1 MAIGTGG
8 TTATRFFGR
17 EQQLDAVRRALG
29 GPGVLVTLLG
39 PGGAGKTRL
48 LAELTASARIHVPVG
63 GIAHASIQDA
73 HDLPSAAIEVAAAL
87 GMARGE
93 PESIGAAIASRGPCL
108 IVLDGV
114 ERLLP
119 AFADVLQ
126 GWRRA
131 APDARFLVTSQVRLG
146 LPGEVPVSVGPL
158 ETAEV
163 ARALLLDR
171 VSAVVPG
178 FAADAD
184 AEAAADRVAE
194 ALDRLPL
201 ALELAAA
208 RTAVLPLAQ
217 LADRLVADPR
227 MSEPG
232 PSGRHLPAR
241 HATLAATVSWSW
253 DLLAEE
259 DREALSQVAVMDGS
273 FSVEAAEAVLGTG
286 AIAALARLRA
296 IPAEDWPAV
305 DPELRLDLGA
315 DGPDVRTV
323 RRRLQATGDLAAGPA
338 PPHWDE
344 ALTQALA
351 AFQTRHGLTPTGAVG
366 PATAGALAVSRDH
379 RIAQIEANLE
389 RWRWL
394 PQEFGARSIVAN
406 IAAFSLTG
414 RSPGQ
419 EPITMRVVVGRP
431 YRRTPVFSGRMTY
444 LVINPT
450 WTVPPGILAADVL
463 PAIRRDVSYLAKKR
477 MVVYEGWGADARV
490 VDPRTADWSKA
501 SGKGPYRIV
510 QAPGPDN
517 ALGIVKFMFPNPYN
531 VYLHDTPSKE
541 GFAADDRAFSSGCI
555 RLSEPAALT
564 EWVLAGQPEGRP
576 DTLKRLFAAGTERTV
591 TLAKPVQVHLLY
603 WTTWVD
609 DAGTLQ
615 IRKDVYDRDGRLI
628 AALAA
633 TAP

>member
-1 MAIGTGG
+1 MGQIDRRCG
-8 TTATRFFGR
+8 
-17 EQQLDAVRRALG
+17 VRARLLILVALSA
-29 GPGVLVTLLG
+29 TLLG
-39 PGGAGKTRL
+39 VASRPAEASEVSEHIRARLEAAGHGAPVTALGTPLRATVTLSRVYRARQHAPLWTPERIDALRRAVEDALAHGLHPTRYAADRLEATRRTDGDPLRAADRDLAASDVFAL
-48 LAELTASARIHVPVG
+48 LAADLGGGRVHRATVDTEWHARRDDVDVP
-63 GIAHASIQDA
+63 
-73 HDLPSAAIEVAAAL
+73 AAFLAL
-87 GMARGE
+87 EQGT
-93 PESIGAAIASRGPCL
+93 
-108 IVLDGV
+108 V
-114 ERLLP
+114 
-119 AFADVLQ
+119 ADVL
-126 GWRRA
+126 A
-131 APDARFLVTSQVRLG
+131 
-146 LPGEVPVSVGPL
+146 
-158 ETAEV
+158 
-163 ARALLLDR
+163 ALLPR
-171 VSAVVPG
+171 EPG
-178 FAADAD
+178 YA
-184 AEAAADRVAE
+184 
-194 ALDRLPL
+194 
-201 ALELAAA
+201 
-208 RTAVLPLAQ
+208 
-217 LADRLVADPR
+217 RLV
-227 MSEPG
+227 
-232 PSGRHLPAR
+232 
-241 HATLAATVSWSW
+241 
-253 DLLAEE
+253 
-259 DREALSQVAVMDGS
+259 
-273 FSVEAAEAVLGTG
+273 
-286 AIAALARLRA
+286 AALARLRA